1 MLWVFL
7 IVGMTG
13 ILCGSLCRAPALII
27 LSFISFSWAFIV
39 LPLNGYSLGEAL
51 VTAFLITAVLQMGYL
66 LGAGCGNLWQ
76 YLRPHILFY
85 GRDGFRGFG
94 ISQRSRRWLI
104 PHG

>member
-13 ILCGSLCRAPALII
+13 ILCGNLCRAPALII
-27 LSFISFSWAFIV
+27 LSFISFSWASIV
-39 LPLNGYSLGEAL
+39 LPLNGFSLGEAF

-66 LGAGCGNLWQ
+66 LGAGCGKLWQ
-76 YLRPHILFY
+76 NLRPHILFY
-85 GRDGFRGFG
+85 VRDGFRIFG
-94 ISQRSRRWLI
+94 NSQRSRRWPI